1 MRIGFGY
8 DSHRLVSGRRLVL
21 GGVELS
27 RTKGLLGHSDADAL
41 VHAVC
46 DAVIGAVAAGDIGR
60 LFPDTDP
67 AYRDISSLRLLE
79 KVRVLAEDR
88 GFRVHNVDS
97 TIVLEKPKLRGHIG
111 GMASNI
117 AGALGIAAESVS
129 IKAKTNEGMGFV
141 GREDGVAAYAVV
153 LLEER

>member
-1 MRIGFGY
+1 
-8 DSHRLVSGRRLVL
+8 
-21 GGVELS
+21 
-27 RTKGLLGHSDADAL
+27 

-46 DAVIGAVAAGDIGR
+46 DAVIGAMAAGDIGR
-60 LFPDTDP
+60 LFPDTDS

-79 KVRVLAEDR
+79 RVRVLAEDK

-97 TIVLEKPKLRGHIG
+97 TIVIEKPKLQGQIG
-111 GMASNI
+111 GMANNI
-117 AGALGIAAESVS
+117 AAALGIAVESVN